1 MTLNVYVDA
10 FNLYYGCLKGTQ
22 YKWLDI
28 AAMCRLAFP
37 ADTIQR
43 VRIFTARVKPTPQ
56 DPSQHTRQD
65 AYFRAL
71 TTTPGLTLH
80 LGHFLESRTRMGNPN
95 PPPPTLEV
103 LKREEKGSDVNLATY
118 LLLDAFDGD
127 SEGAVVVSNDS
138 DLAEPVRI
146 VRDRFHLHITVL
158 HPLRSRRPRSRQL
171 ADAATASVP
180 INPAWLADAQFPPLL
195 QDAIGTIHRP
205 ASW

>member
-10 FNLYYGCLKGTQ
+10 FNLYYGCLKKTQ

-37 ADTIQR
+37 SDTIQR
-43 VRIFTARVKPTPQ
+43 VRVFTARVKPTPE

-71 TTTPGLTLH
+71 ATTSGLTLH
-80 LGHFLESRTRMGNPN
+80 MGHFLQSTVRMGNAN
-95 PPPPTLEV
+95 PPPATVEV
-103 LKREEKGSDVNLATY
+103 VKREEKGSDVNLATY

-138 DLAEPVRI
+138 DLAEPVRV
-146 VRDRFHLHITVL
+146 VRDRFHLPITVL
-158 HPLRSRRPRSRQL
+158 HPLRRGRTRNFQL
-171 ADAATASVP
+171 REAATASLA
-180 INPAWLADAQFPPLL
+180 IETSWLANAQFPPLI
-195 QDAIGTIHRP
+195 QDAAGMIHRP
-205 ASW
+205 STW